1 MSTGSNPEMF
11 RLLKGLDDE
20 VDEDDLAP
28 ELREV
33 ASPKQKGRPQRSPL
47 ELALEDNGFRD
58 GLFQWTLQRT
68 GGHHHDA
75 QDVLSI
81 AFERAIRR
89 ERHGEPWDPA
99 GKITAGLH
107 MIRILQGALANR
119 AQNKDRQRVGPVQD
133 IDVYPSRDVPLADT
147 VVERFEASERRRLA
161 SELHR
166 KLVASG
172 KDPVA
177 VDILE
182 SAFAG
187 VVELP
192 EVVARTGRSRNEV
205 RAGMKRL
212 AGYAQATINTF
223 RQQARFQ

>member
-1 MSTGSNPEMF
+1 MF
-11 RLLKGLDDE
+11 GLLEGLDEE
-20 VDEDDLAP
+20 VDKDDLAP
-28 ELREV
+28 GSREV
-33 ASPKQKGRPQRSPL
+33 ARPTQKERPLRTPL
-47 ELALEDNGFRD
+47 ELALEDDEFRD

-75 QDVLSI
+75 QDVLSV

-107 MIRILQGALANR
+107 MIQVLQGALANR

-147 VVERFEASERRRLA
+147 VVERREANDRRRLA
-161 SELHR
+161 NEIHR

-177 VDILE
+177 VAILE
-182 SAFAG
+182 LGAVG
-187 VVELP
+187 IVEVP
-192 EVVARTGRSRNEV
+192 EIVARTGRSRDQV
-205 RAGMKRL
+205 RAGMTRL
-212 AGYAQATINTF
+212 TGYARATIDTF